1 MEILLNLVLCIVV
14 STVVIL
20 AIKFYT
26 SKDKR
31 HADKTAGEKF
41 ANQIANGINTS
52 ITNMIANTRTP
63 EVIKNELI
71 AKIKTAKDKLK
82 SDFRQYLTDLLTTI
96 STHEKLISNNKPRL
110 ATLKQKAKEY
120 KSLFIENN
128 DEKYKTYANKIISQI
143 IQLEKLIATSEQI
156 IIDCKSQKE
165 DAEINYDLLVGEL
178 ETKHAEIISMTMNPE
193 TSLKLSTIDIND
205 LTVEFKDKLTQ
216 RNIQIEVSDIV
227 NKTSE
232 SENNISNEDVLK
244 YFEQL

>member
-1 MEILLNLVLCIVV
+1 MGILLNLAIAIAAL
-14 STVVIL
+14 VITYVIITFCL
-20 AIKFYT
+20 
-26 SKDKR
+26 SKGKR
-31 HADKTAGEKF
+31 HADKTTGEKF
-41 ANQIANGINTS
+41 AAQVLNGVNTTFKNALEN
-52 ITNMIANTRTP
+52 IRTP
-63 EVIKNELI
+63 EVIKDELI

-120 KSLFIENN
+120 KNLFIEKN

-143 IQLEKLIATSEQI
+143 IQLEKLITTSEQI
-156 IIDCKSQKE
+156 IINCKSQKE

-232 SENNISNEDVLK
+232 SENNVSNEDVCK

>member
-1 MEILLNLVLCIVV
+1 MGILLNLAIAIAIL
-14 STVVIL
+14 VISYVIITFCL
-20 AIKFYT
+20 
-26 SKDKR
+26 SKGKR

-41 ANQIANGINTS
+41 ASQVLNGVNTTFKNALEN
-52 ITNMIANTRTP
+52 IRTP
-63 EVIKNELI
+63 EVIKDELI
-71 AKIKTAKDKLK
+71 AKIKTAKNKLK

-120 KSLFIENN
+120 KDLFIEKN

-156 IIDCKSQKE
+156 IINCKSQKE